1 MHRPLPFDAFLDAL
15 RGRGFAVG
23 LHEHMA
29 LARLLS
35 RWEEVDPRVLGAS
48 IAALVA
54 RSDEEVQTARRL
66 FEELYVQATIDEKPP
81 APPVP
86 AVSAARAAWWWPP
99 AAAVAASGLLLA
111 IAVAAGYYIA
121 PSPAVAPVYEVPP
134 AATSVPDAPVEAPPP
149 TPPPLPDPPARRATG
164 AVWQTGAALFLIA
177 LAGAWG
183 LDRRRAHRGWRQDSW
198 RRALGALPG
207 PYHLD
212 LHVRGLEA
220 RLPRADIE
228 DAAAIL
234 GRIYRADERTRELD
248 PGASLRET
256 LRRGLLP
263 TLVFRRVRT
272 ARPIVVLQ
280 DVGLDMAPWR
290 AKVERLLS
298 DLRRQGVV
306 LERWYFSGDPR
317 RVSAQAVG
325 AQVPLAHVI
334 GLRPDSPVLVVS
346 AGGGLAALGDDHDW
360 LRPFEECERR
370 AWLTPVTDERLWPAI
385 LRAPAVSAWP
395 MSREGLTGAARA
407 LAGQETADPVRVGI
421 LAEGHVYADDVERL
435 QRLASLVPH
444 PTPEF
449 LEWLRQRFAPD
460 VPDAAVAHVV
470 HAAGASGLPEVRLST
485 DDVVR
490 LAAATRAETPELERA
505 VRQAIVEALRGSE
518 PAPDSAAHLRWRLA
532 VALQEA
538 HLAALGQ
545 GDAAGPRAALRE
557 LAAGPLWEEVQHAMA
572 FVPPDDAARVR
583 DSGPPTGVPELG
595 WAPRPRVRPG
605 IRQLV
610 LASAAAGV
618 VLLVSWQSGAFPTIA
633 FARVE
638 NAYDLRLGPAA
649 PGDSIAL
656 ELRAMQPSEPA
667 VVDLYRDGA
676 LARSGVAI
684 PSGDAARIDVAGGAG
699 STYQAQAVRPDGNVS
714 QSNPLWVPDADRVVV
729 VIDAQPWARLTI
741 SGPLAPSGTAG
752 AQVVAGE
759 ATPLRVALRPGRYR
773 VDLENGGVTDPLQRE
788 IAVAAGNP
796 GQRFVFPMPGFDP
809 AAAAAAGS
817 PATAR

>member
-1 MHRPLPFDAFLDAL
+1 
-15 RGRGFAVG
+15 VG

-29 LARLLS
+29 LGRLLS
-35 RWEEVDPRVLGAS
+35 RWEDLDPAALGAS

-66 FEELYVQATIDEKPP
+66 FEELYVHAAAGAKPVRPP
-81 APPVP
+81 AP
-86 AVSAARAAWWWPP
+86 AATATRAAWWWPP
-99 AAAVAASGLLLA
+99 AAVVAASGLLLV
-111 IAVAAGYYIA
+111 IAVLAGYYIQQA
-121 PSPAVAPVYEVPP
+121 P
-134 AATSVPDAPVEAPPP
+134 AAATDYPPPPPPPSVLDGPVEARPP
-149 TPPPLPDPPARRATG
+149 TPPPLPDPPVRNATG
-164 AVWQTGAALFLIA
+164 AVWQTGLALFLVA

-183 LDRRRAHRGWRQDSW
+183 LDRRRAHRGWRHDSW

-212 LHVRGLEA
+212 LRVRGLEA
-220 RLPRADIE
+220 RLPRADVE

-290 AKVERLLS
+290 AKVERLLG

-306 LERWYFSGDPR
+306 LERWYFNGDPR
-317 RVSAQAVG
+317 RLSAQPVG

-360 LRPFEECERR
+360 LRPFEESERR
-370 AWLTPVTDERLWPAI
+370 AWLTPVTDQRLWPPI
-385 LRAPAVSAWP
+385 LSAPAVRAWP

-407 LAGQETADPVRVGI
+407 LAGQETADPVRAAI
-421 LAEGHVYADDVERL
+421 LGEGHVYADDVERL
-435 QRLASLVPH
+435 RRLASLVPH

-470 HAAGASGLPEVRLST
+470 HAAGASGLPEVRLSSE
-485 DDVVR
+485 DVVR
-490 LAAATRAETPELERA
+490 LAAATRAETPALERA
-505 VRQAIVEALRGSE
+505 VRQAIVDALHDSE
-518 PAPDSAAHLRWRLA
+518 PAPGSAAHLRWRLA
-532 VALQEA
+532 EALQQL
-538 HLAALGQ
+538 HLAALGH
-545 GDAAGPRAALRE
+545 GDAARPRAALKE

-572 FVPPDDAARVR
+572 LVPPDSPARVR
-583 DSGPPTGVPELG
+583 DTGPPAGVPALG
-595 WAPRPRVRPG
+595 WAPRPRVAPG

-618 VLLVSWQSGAFPTIA
+618 LLFVAWQVGAFPAIA

-638 NAYDLRLGPAA
+638 NAYDLRLASAVSGE
-649 PGDSIAL
+649 SIAL
-656 ELRAMQPSEPA
+656 ELRAAQPSEPA

-676 LARSGVAI
+676 LARGGVAI
-684 PSGDAARIDVAGGAG
+684 PSGDAARIEIAGGAG
-699 STYQAQAVRPDGNVS
+699 STYQAQAIRPDGNVV
-714 QSNPLWVPDADRVVV
+714 QSNPLWVPDADRVVI
-729 VIDAQPWARLTI
+729 VIDAQPWANVTI
-741 SGPLAPSGTAG
+741 SGPLEARSSTPGG
-752 AQVVAGE
+752 AQVVADE

-773 VDLENGGVTDPLQRE
+773 VDLENGGVTGPLQRQ
-788 IAVAAGNP
+788 IDVVPANP
-796 GQRFVFPMPGFDP
+796 AQRFVFPMPGFDP
-809 AAAAAAGS
+809 AAAAAAGA
-817 PATAR
+817 ATAR